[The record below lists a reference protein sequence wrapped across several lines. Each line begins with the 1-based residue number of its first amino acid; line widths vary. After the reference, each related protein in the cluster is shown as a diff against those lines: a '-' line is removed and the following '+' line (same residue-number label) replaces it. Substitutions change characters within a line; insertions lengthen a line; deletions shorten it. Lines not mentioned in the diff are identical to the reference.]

1 MENCN
6 AKKLYFVAKMWRKCE
21 NKRFHSFDKF
31 HVWLQTTETKS
42 LSGQDTRPV
51 GVPLEEPLTRV
62 LNPRT
67 DKHPPGPEH
76 ALQTHSQKSGFN

>member
-1 MENCN
+1 
-6 AKKLYFVAKMWRKCE
+6 MWRKCE